1 MHDGSV
7 WQKALFSVLL
17 CGLPEVIV
25 WQPITLSCLQSLHA
39 SRIAACFSLLVTP
52 CSITQCLLE
61 FVEGDCR
68 ISKPKWGLPSLP
80 PLLAPSVPAA
90 RKAAWEP
97 WLLLQIMTIL
107 GTIAQGKKGSR
118 GNIMEL
124 CRCWYIILSLSRIE
138 FLNGSM
144 KVSCYG
150 NQHSQLL
157 YLRVRIVCG
166 SFLFGNIY
174 SGFNE

>member
-7 WQKALFSVLL
+7 WQRALFSVLL

-25 WQPITLSCLQSLHA
+25 WQHITLSCLQSLHA
-39 SRIAACFSLLVTP
+39 SRITACFSLLVTP
-52 CSITQCLLE
+52 CSITQYLLE
-61 FVEGDCR
+61 FVEGGCR

-80 PLLAPSVPAA
+80 PLSAPSVPAA

-138 FLNGSM
+138 FLNDSM

-157 YLRVRIVCG
+157 YLGVRIVWVI
-166 SFLFGNIY
+166 SIWEYIFWV
-174 SGFNE
+174 